1 MLEIIEKALA
11 EYDVDSRDKV
21 LLTISG
27 GLDSCVLLQVLL
39 ELGYEPHLAH
49 ANFKLREEADADE
62 QFCRNLARQHG
73 LPFHTEQY
81 DTQRF
86 ADENRFSIQMAAR
99 ELRYDFFERLDQQ
112 ENYRAILTAHHA
124 DDNLETI
131 IFKLAR
137 GSALESIAGIRPKR
151 GKILRPMIKVY
162 RQDIH
167 DFAKGRD
174 LPWREDQS
182 NAETKYLRNA
192 YRHRLLPL
200 WEEIQADLKPK
211 MMVSS
216 RLLRMQSE
224 ALEALL
230 EEKLSLVLRQEDGVD
245 RFYFDSVL
253 NQAYFLSLLYK
264 WLQPYGEW
272 DWSALQSLWNSKK
285 GRFTENRDYRV
296 YLGESCYELRKQQEV
311 PDLEIQISKDQ
322 SQHEQHPSF
331 DMAFYKRSEIKI
343 DGKPEHIYLDADLL
357 EFPLTLRNW
366 RAGDRF
372 QPLGMSGS
380 KKLSDYWIDIKLP
393 MAEKAHQYVLEQNG
407 EIIAVLGHRID
418 HRYRI
423 TNSTKTVYFVRLKN

>member
-1 MLEIIEKALA
+1 MLEIIEQALA
-11 EYDVDSRDKV
+11 EYDIDSRDKV

-39 ELGYEPHLAH
+39 DLGYEPHLAH

-73 LPFHTEQY
+73 LEFHSEAFQ
-81 DTQRF
+81 TQAF
-86 ADENRFSIQMAAR
+86 ADEHKLSIQMAAR
-99 ELRYDFFERLDQQ
+99 ELRYDFFERLDQK
-112 ENYRAILTAHHA
+112 ENYRAMLTAHHG

-137 GSALESIAGIRPKR
+137 GSALEAIAGIRPKR
-151 GKILRPMIKVY
+151 GKFLRPMLKVF
-162 RQDIH
+162 RKDIH
-167 DFAKGRD
+167 QFAQDRG
-174 LPWREDQS
+174 LNWHEDHS

-211 MMVSS
+211 MTVSS
-216 RLLRMQSE
+216 RLLRLQSE

-230 EEKLSLVLRQEDGVD
+230 DEKLSGLLKTEEGID
-245 RFYFDSVL
+245 RFYFEPVL
-253 NQAYFLSLLYK
+253 EQPYFLSLLYK

-272 DWSALQSLWNSKK
+272 DWSALQVLCHSRK
-285 GRFTENRDYRV
+285 GRYTENREYRV
-296 YLGESCYELRKQQEV
+296 YLGDGCYELRAQLEN
-311 PDLEIQISKDQ
+311 PDLEIEITKDQ
-322 SQHEQHPSF
+322 KQNLEAPAF
-331 DMAFYKRSEIKI
+331 DMDFYDRSSIKI
-343 DGKPEHIYLDADLL
+343 DGKPEHLFLDADLL

-366 RAGDRF
+366 RHGDRF

-393 MAEKAHQYVLEQNG
+393 MADKAHQFVLEQNG

-423 TNSTKTVYFVRLKN
+423 TNSTKTVYFVRLKK